1 MFHRTTRRPPPSIV
15 TAFELR
21 QHGAQVLVVPNVISP
36 WRLGQRVW
44 IQAVYGRVEITP
56 KPQGRRGE
64 RRYSARVRRGQEAR
78 LRR

>member
-1 MFHRTTRRPPPSIV
+1 MKRREPPSVV

-21 QHGAQVLVVPNVISP
+21 PDGAQVLVVPYAISP

-44 IQAVYGRVEITP
+44 FQAVSGRIEITP
-56 KPQGRRGE
+56 TPQGRRGE